1 MSNITNPWLGTYQ
14 RSYQQIKSKLIEG
27 LSNIK
32 DDNGKQL
39 ITDVSEGNILIIVIS
54 MFAAIAE
61 VLHFYIDNAGRESFL
76 PTARKYSSVLKHG
89 KLVDYHARSAIAAT
103 VDVTLVRPLT
113 SSSKGKVISIP
124 QGTEFKDNA
133 GNTWLS
139 AKNITWNTNVST
151 CKVPLIQHKYYEFEN
166 LYGTQIPNAD
176 QIQISLGTLDDGLY
190 EEGTMAMEIG
200 SETWVL
206 VKTFAYSKP
215 TDRHFMV
222 QNTEED
228 IPVIIFGDGTFGM
241 KPVPGS
247 IITVV
252 SCYITNGSDG
262 NVSAGSITDVPT
274 IISSAVSDAT
284 ISNVNAAGG
293 GSNYEDFN
301 MLKEHIP
308 LSVRTLG
315 VAVTKQDF
323 IDYAMQVDGVNKAKM
338 EYECGRKMTLYISP
352 DNAAVASSELCNRV
366 LNHLKKF
373 APLTTWLKVKSAG
386 KAKIILEMDVT
397 GKPSF
402 KSDDIKDQVLQALY
416 DKYSPDHSSIGGSVR
431 ISDIYALIDNLSMV
445 DYLHITKFYIV
456 PWPKTIVG
464 SKDLEFSTYSLN
476 KATGSTSYY
485 IYFENAT
492 SYTIRSL
499 TGGFVKTSIPITST
513 TINDTKNGNQFSLS
527 FVDNQ
532 YDKGSKYQFTISEP
546 NLDYNDPGYNIPV
559 FEEASQLVL
568 TVNEII

>member
-124 QGTEFKDNA
+124 QGTEFKDKA

-222 QNTEED
+222 QNTEDD

-373 APLTTWLKVKSAG
+373 VPLTTWLKVKSAG

-513 TINDTKNGNQFSLS
+513 IINDTKNGNQFSLS

>member
-373 APLTTWLKVKSAG
+373 VPLTTWLKVKSAG

-485 IYFENAT
+485 IYFENST

>member
-89 KLVDYHARSAIAAT
+89 KLVDYHARAAIAAT
-103 VDVTLVRPLT
+103 VDVTLIRPLT

-124 QGTEFKDNA
+124 QGTEFRDNA

-166 LYGTQIPNAD
+166 LYGTQIPNGD

-215 TDRHFMV
+215 TDRHFIV

-323 IDYAMQVDGVNKAKM
+323 IDYAMQVDGVSKAKM

-373 APLTTWLKVKSAG
+373 VPLTTWLKVKSAG

-456 PWPKTIVG
+456 PWPKTIIG
-464 SKDLEFSTYSLN
+464 SKDLEFSTYSLS

>member
-61 VLHFYIDNAGRESFL
+61 VLHFYIDNSGRESFL

-89 KLVDYHARSAIAAT
+89 KLVDYHARSAISAT

-166 LYGTQIPNAD
+166 LYGTQIPKGD

-228 IPVIIFGDGTFGM
+228 IPVIIFGDGNFGM

-262 NVSAGSITDVPT
+262 NVSAGSITDVPP

-284 ISNVNAAGG
+284 ISNINAAGG

-323 IDYAMQVDGVNKAKM
+323 IDYAMQVDGVSKAKM
-338 EYECGRKMTLYISP
+338 EYECGRKMTIYISP

-373 APLTTWLKVKSAG
+373 VPLTTWLKVKSAG

-464 SKDLEFSTYSLN
+464 SKDLEFSTYSLS

>member
-124 QGTEFKDNA
+124 QGTEFKDKA

-222 QNTEED
+222 QNTEDD

-373 APLTTWLKVKSAG
+373 VPLTTWLKVKSAG

-464 SKDLEFSTYSLN
+464 SKDLEFSTYSLS

-513 TINDTKNGNQFSLS
+513 IINDTKNGNQFSLS

>member
-89 KLVDYHARSAIAAT
+89 KLVDYHARAAIAAT

-113 SSSKGKVISIP
+113 SSSKGKVIGIP

-166 LYGTQIPNAD
+166 LYGTQIPNGD
-176 QIQISLGTLDDGLY
+176 KIQISLGTLDDGLY

-222 QNTEED
+222 QNTEDD

-323 IDYAMQVDGVNKAKM
+323 IDYAMQVDGVSKAKM

-373 APLTTWLKVKSAG
+373 VPLTTWLKVKSAG

-464 SKDLEFSTYSLN
+464 SKDLEFSTYSLS

>member
-124 QGTEFKDNA
+124 QGTEFKDKA

-323 IDYAMQVDGVNKAKM
+323 IDYAMQVDGVSKAKM

-373 APLTTWLKVKSAG
+373 VPLTTWLKVKSAG

>member
-103 VDVTLVRPLT
+103 VDVTLARPLT

-124 QGTEFKDNA
+124 QGTEFKDKA

-338 EYECGRKMTLYISP
+338 EYECGRKMTIYISP

-373 APLTTWLKVKSAG
+373 VPLTTWLKVKSAG

>member
-89 KLVDYHARSAIAAT
+89 KLVDYHARSAISAT
-103 VDVTLVRPLT
+103 VDVTLVRPIT

-166 LYGTQIPNAD
+166 LYGTQILNGD

-262 NVSAGSITDVPT
+262 NVSAGSITDVPP

-284 ISNVNAAGG
+284 ISNINAAGG

-323 IDYAMQVDGVNKAKM
+323 IDYAMQVDGVSKAKM
-338 EYECGRKMTLYISP
+338 EYECGRKMTIYISP

-373 APLTTWLKVKSAG
+373 VPLTTWLKVKSAG

-464 SKDLEFSTYSLN
+464 SKDLEFSTYSLS

>member
-124 QGTEFKDNA
+124 QGTEFKDKA

-222 QNTEED
+222 QNTEDD

-373 APLTTWLKVKSAG
+373 VPLTTWLKVKSAG

-485 IYFENAT
+485 IYFENST

-513 TINDTKNGNQFSLS
+513 IINDTKNGNQFSLS

>member
-222 QNTEED
+222 QNTEDD

-323 IDYAMQVDGVNKAKM
+323 IDYAMQVDGV
-338 EYECGRKMTLYISP
+338 S
-352 DNAAVASSELCNRV
+352 
-366 LNHLKKF
+366 
-373 APLTTWLKVKSAG
+373 KVK
-386 KAKIILEMDVT
+386 M
-397 GKPSF
+397 
-402 KSDDIKDQVLQALY
+402 
-416 DKYSPDHSSIGGSVR
+416 
-431 ISDIYALIDNLSMV
+431 
-445 DYLHITKFYIV
+445 
-456 PWPKTIVG
+456 
-464 SKDLEFSTYSLN
+464 
-476 KATGSTSYY
+476 
-485 IYFENAT
+485 
-492 SYTIRSL
+492 
-499 TGGFVKTSIPITST
+499 
-513 TINDTKNGNQFSLS
+513 
-527 FVDNQ
+527 
-532 YDKGSKYQFTISEP
+532 
-546 NLDYNDPGYNIPV
+546 
-559 FEEASQLVL
+559 
-568 TVNEII
+568 

>member
-1 MSNITNPWLGTYQ
+1 MNNITNPWLGTYQ

-222 QNTEED
+222 QNTEDD

-323 IDYAMQVDGVNKAKM
+323 IDYAMQVDGVSKAKM
-338 EYECGRKMTLYISP
+338 EYECGRKMTIYISP

-373 APLTTWLKVKSAG
+373 VPLTTWLKVKSAG

-456 PWPKTIVG
+456 PWPKTVVG

>member
-262 NVSAGSITDVPT
+262 NVSAGSITDVPP

-416 DKYSPDHSSIGGSVR
+416 DKYSPDNSSIGGSVR

-464 SKDLEFSTYSLN
+464 FKDLEFSTYSLN

>member
-76 PTARKYSSVLKHG
+76 PTARKYASVLKHG

-323 IDYAMQVDGVNKAKM
+323 IDYAMQVDGVSKAKM
-338 EYECGRKMTLYISP
+338 EYECGRKMTIYISP

-373 APLTTWLKVKSAG
+373 VPLTTWLKVKSAG

-499 TGGFVKTSIPITST
+499 TGGFVNTSIPITST

>member
-103 VDVTLVRPLT
+103 VDVTLVRPIT

-124 QGTEFKDNA
+124 QGTEFKDKA

-222 QNTEED
+222 QNTEDD

-338 EYECGRKMTLYISP
+338 EYECGRKMTIYISP

-373 APLTTWLKVKSAG
+373 VPLTTWLKVKSAG

-513 TINDTKNGNQFSLS
+513 IINDTKNGNQFSLS

>member
-124 QGTEFKDNA
+124 QGTEFKDKA

-166 LYGTQIPNAD
+166 LYGTQIPKAD

-215 TDRHFMV
+215 TDRHFIV

-373 APLTTWLKVKSAG
+373 VPLTTWLKVKSAG

-513 TINDTKNGNQFSLS
+513 IINDTKNGNQFSLS